1 MNIPTLAVVDDDATV
16 CELMQEILAPEGY
29 QILSFTEASSALEA
43 IKDTPVQ
50 AAVTDLRLPGMDGVE
65 LMERLLKINP
75 DLSIV
80 VITGNG
86 SIPEAVRA
94 MKAGA
99 FDFITKPFKP
109 DILRMII
116 RKALEC
122 QRLRQEN
129 HYLRQAVSDLAGI
142 EQLVGSS
149 HGIRSV
155 TEFVRKVSDSEST
168 ILIQGESGTGKELVT
183 RLIHFNSFRRDMP
196 LVPVNCGAIPEA
208 LLESELFGHEKGAF
222 SGALYTRRGRFE
234 MAQGGTIFLDEV
246 AEIPLPLQVKL
257 LRVLQERSF
266 ERVGGSRILSADVRV
281 IAATNRD
288 LEQAVEQGTFRS
300 DLYYRLNVIPITLP
314 PLRTRR
320 TDIILLTDYFISR
333 HNSSKRGMIKGVS
346 PDAMLYLVRYHWPGN
361 VRQLENVIERAVVLK
376 KSGLI
381 EVSDLPPEVQRAS
394 APFESHS
401 SPPSLWSGGIDLS
414 EELDRYE
421 NHLIRLALEQAN
433 GVTSKAAEILHLN
446 RTTLVEK
453 LKRKGI
459 KPKLLQREPDR
470 APTPASPHTS
480 KP

>member
-1 MNIPTLAVVDDDATV
+1 MNLPTLAVVDDDATV
-16 CELMQEILAPEGY
+16 CELMEEILAPEGY
-29 QILSFTEASSALEA
+29 QVLSFTEASSALA
-43 IKDTPVQ
+43 AMKDASIQ
-50 AAVTDLRLPGMDGVE
+50 AAVTDLCLPGMDGIE
-65 LMERLLKINP
+65 LMERLLAINP
-75 DLSIV
+75 NLSII

-109 DILRMII
+109 EILRMVI

-129 HYLRQAVSDLAGI
+129 HYLRRAVSDLAGI
-142 EQLVGSS
+142 EQLVGKS
-149 HGIRSV
+149 HAIESV
-155 TEFVRKVSDSEST
+155 TEFVRKVSDSDST

-196 LVPVNCGAIPEA
+196 LVPVNCGAIPDT

-234 MAQGGTIFLDEV
+234 MAHGGTIFLDEV

-266 ERVGGSRILSADVRV
+266 ERVGGSQPISVDVRV

-288 LEQAVEQGTFRS
+288 LEHAVEQGTFRS

-320 TDIILLTDYFISR
+320 TDIPLLTDHFISR
-333 HNSSKRGMIKGVS
+333 HNRSKHGMIRGIS
-346 PDAMLYLVRYHWPGN
+346 AEAMLYLVRYHWPGN
-361 VRQLENVIERAVVLK
+361 VRQLENIIERAVVLK

-381 EVSDLPPEVQRAS
+381 EVSDLPPEIQRVS
-394 APFESHS
+394 PSFESHGA
-401 SPPSLWSGGIDLS
+401 PPSLCSGGIDLS
-414 EELDRYE
+414 EELNRYE

-433 GVTSKAAEILHLN
+433 GVTSKAAELLHLN

-459 KPKLLQREPDR
+459 NPKSAQREQDR
-470 APTPASPHTS
+470 HFPPASPDAPNS
-480 KP
+480 